1 MNGAPD
7 VVLVPE
13 LDAGLQHAVARVYAA
28 AFSEAPYRE
37 GPGEV
42 VDFARRLPLDAG
54 VPGFRLAVAADEG
67 GVVGFGYGY
76 DLLGGSGD
84 WLEWIAGHLG
94 ERSAVWLSDGFWFV
108 ELAVLPSRRR
118 RGIGR
123 RLHDAVVG
131 ATDRRR
137 GLLTAHAR
145 ATAARRL
152 YRTSGWLTLVNPYS
166 IPGVADPYV
175 LMGNPELRPGEPNE
189 PVGRAGTS

>member
-1 MNGAPD
+1 VNEDPD
-7 VVLVPE
+7 VVLVPA
-13 LDAGLQHAVARVYAA
+13 LDAGVQHAVARVYAA

-42 VDFARRLPLDAG
+42 IGFARRLPLDAG
-54 VPGFRLAVAADEG
+54 VPGFRLAVATDDGE
-67 GVVGFGYGY
+67 VVGFAYGY
-76 DLLGGSGD
+76 DLPGPGE
-84 WLEWIAGHLG
+84 WLEWIADHLG
-94 ERSAVWLSDGFWFV
+94 ERSAVWLTDGFWFV

-118 RGIGR
+118 CGIGR
-123 RLHDAVVG
+123 RLHDTVVG

-152 YRTSGWLTLVNPYS
+152 YRTSGWLTLVNPYP

-175 LMGNPELRPGEPNE
+175 LMGNPDLR
-189 PVGRAGTS
+189 VGR